1 MDKEIKKIVERYL
14 ELNPFKQH
22 SIPVSG
28 KVYDKSELTNLI
40 KASLEGWWTE
50 GEWTHNFEEKLKKFL
65 RVKYVHACNSGSSA
79 NLIAFSALCSNSL
92 GSKRIK
98 KGDEIITV
106 ASAFPTTINPII
118 QNGCVPVFV
127 DVDLGTYNIQ
137 VSQLE
142 KALSKKTKAMMLAHT
157 LGNPFNI
164 REVKKFCKK
173 HHLWLIEDNCDAL
186 GSKYNDQYTGTF
198 GDIATL
204 SFYPAHQITTA
215 EGGAVITNNAQLSR
229 IIVSFRDWGRHC
241 WCPTGKD
248 NTCKNRFNWQLG
260 NLPKGYDH
268 KYIYG
273 EIGYNLKLSD
283 LHAAIGVAQ
292 MDKLNKFIK
301 IRKKNFDYINR
312 FMKNW
317 DKYFLLPQATKRS
330 DPCWFGFLITIKKG
344 VLKRQDLL
352 KYLTE
357 KKIGTRLL
365 FAGNIIKQP
374 YFHNNKEIKY
384 RVVGKL
390 VNTDII
396 MNNTFWIGVCPQ
408 ISIKMLNQVE
418 AAFKEYLT
426 QNNL

>member
-1 MDKEIKKIVERYL
+1 MDKEINKLVEKYL
-14 ELNPFKQH
+14 KLNPLIQN

-28 KVYDKSELTNLI
+28 KVYDKIELINLI

-50 GEWTHNFEEKLKKFL
+50 GKWTNKFEEKLKNFIG
-65 RVKYVHACNSGSSA
+65 VKYVHACNSGSSA

-92 GSKRIK
+92 GSRQIK
-98 KGDEIITV
+98 KGDEVITV

-127 DVDLGTYNIQ
+127 DVDLETYNIQ
-137 VSQLE
+137 ISQLE
-142 KALSKKTKAMMLAHT
+142 KALSYKTKAIMLAHT

-164 REVKKFCKK
+164 RAVKKFCQK

-186 GSKYNDQYTGTF
+186 GSKYNNQYTGTF
-198 GDIATL
+198 GDMATL

-215 EGGAVITNNAQLSR
+215 EGGAILTNNAQLSR
-229 IIVSFRDWGRHC
+229 IIVSIRDWGRHC

-248 NTCKNRFNWQLG
+248 NTCGNRFNWQLG
-260 NLPKGYDH
+260 NLPQGYDH

-273 EIGYNLKLSD
+273 ETGYNLKLSD
-283 LHAAIGVAQ
+283 LHSAIGVAQ

-301 IRKKNFDYINR
+301 IRKKNFDYINK
-312 FMKNW
+312 FMKKWN
-317 DKYFLLPQATKRS
+317 KYFLLPQSTKGAN
-330 DPCWFGFLITIKKG
+330 PCWFGFLMTIKND
-344 VLKRQDLL
+344 VLKRGDLI

-365 FAGNIIKQP
+365 FAGNITRQP
-374 YFHNNKEIKY
+374 YFHNNKNINY

-390 VNTDII
+390 TNTDII
-396 MNNTFWIGVCPQ
+396 INNTFWIGVCPLL
-408 ISIKMLNQVE
+408 STRMLNQVE
-418 AAFKEYLT
+418 DAFGKYLA